1 MDKWLSH
8 PTALKIISVLVGL
21 LLWAVVHIDPD
32 TSPQTVTTTN
42 FDTKTIEASVITPEG
57 LDDDKY
63 VLTAMEPTV
72 VRLNVQGR
80 LSDLLKN
87 SSLDDYVVKVDLKGT
102 KAGIQELPLTVDL
115 PKGIQLVDMSPRT
128 VTVQIEEILTKPFE
142 IQVVTEGNP
151 ADGYVEGA
159 STIVAPTS
167 AVQVT
172 LPKDDM
178 SRVGLVTTEINIEG
192 ADKTVVNKKAKV
204 LVYDTD
210 GIEMTN
216 AIISPETV
224 HVEVKVT
231 PPFKKLPLQVRY
243 TGTLPD
249 GLSLVSVK
257 PAIDQVTVYGE
268 QKALDELKVYD
279 GVVLDLSK
287 VKQSGSIQVKT
298 MPIDGIKSIDPGEVT
313 LDVVVAPNI
322 TRTFDGLP
330 VKIEGLASGTSA
342 IVRTPADGKFDL
354 TVSGAESVLSSL
366 KAEAISIIANTEG
379 LAPGLHVVTLQVDV
393 PAYVSTVLTE
403 GQTLTVSIEIID
415 DAATG
420 SEQDNSEEVGGTPTE
435 EPPASTPPPPETGEE
450 NGNGGGSAGGSPT
463 NTNP

>member
-21 LLWAVVHIDPD
+21 LLWGIVHIDPD

-57 LDDDKY
+57 LDADKY

-102 KAGIQELPLTVDL
+102 KAGIQELPLTVSL
-115 PKGIQLVDMSPRT
+115 PKGIQLIDMSPRT

-142 IQVVTEGNP
+142 LQVVTEGNP
-151 ADGYVEGA
+151 AAGYVAGA
-159 STIVAPTS
+159 STIVAPTQ

-178 SRVGLVTTEINIEG
+178 SRVGLVTTEVNIDG

-224 HVEVKVT
+224 HVEVKIT
-231 PPFKKLPLQVRY
+231 PPFKSLPLQVRY

-257 PAIDQVTVYGE
+257 PAIDKVTVYGE

-287 VKQSGSIQVKT
+287 VKETGSIQVKT
-298 MPIDGIKSIDPGEVT
+298 EPIDGIKSVDPGEVT

-322 TRTFDGLP
+322 TRTFTGLP
-330 VKIEGLASGTSA
+330 VKIDGLAAGTSA
-342 IVRTPADGKFDL
+342 VIRTPADGKFSL
-354 TVSGAESVLSSL
+354 TVSGAESVLSTL
-366 KAEAISIIANTEG
+366 KAEAITIIANTEG
-379 LAPGLHVVTLQVDV
+379 LASGLHVVTLQVDV

-415 DAATG
+415 DAAAGTG
-420 SEQDNSEEVGGTPTE
+420 GDNSEEVGGTPTD
-435 EPPASTPPPPETGEE
+435 EPPTATPPPDTAEE
-450 NGNGGGSAGGSPT
+450 NGNSGGNSSSGT

>member
-8 PTALKIISVLVGL
+8 PTALKIISVLIGL
-21 LLWAVVHIDPD
+21 LLWGIVHIDPG

-57 LDDDKY
+57 LDADKY

-102 KAGIQELPLTVDL
+102 KAGMQELPLTVSL
-115 PKGIQLVDMSPRT
+115 PKGIQLIDMSPRT
-128 VTVQIEEILTKPFE
+128 VMVQIEEILTKPFE
-142 IQVVTEGNP
+142 LQVVTEGNP
-151 ADGYVEGA
+151 APGYVVGA
-159 STIVAPTS
+159 STIVAPTP

-178 SRVGLVTTEINIEG
+178 SRVGLVTTEVNIDG

-224 HVEVKVT
+224 HVEVKIT
-231 PPFKKLPLQVRY
+231 PPFKSLPLQVRY

-257 PAIDQVTVYGE
+257 PAIDKVTVYGE

-287 VKQSGSIQVKT
+287 VKESGSIQVKAE
-298 MPIDGIKSIDPGEVT
+298 PIDGIKSVDPGEVT

-322 TRTFDGLP
+322 TRTFTGLP
-330 VKIEGLASGTSA
+330 VTIEGLAAGTSA
-342 IVRTPADGKFDL
+342 VIRTPADGKFNV
-354 TVSGAESVLSSL
+354 TVSGAESVLSGL
-366 KAEAISIIANTEG
+366 KAEAITVIANTEG

-403 GQTLTVSIEIID
+403 GQKLTVSIEIIN
-415 DAATG
+415 DATAGTG
-420 SEQDNSEEVGGTPTE
+420 GDNSEEVGGTPTD
-435 EPPASTPPPPETGEE
+435 EPPTATPPPDTAEE
-450 NGNGGGSAGGSPT
+450 NGNSGGNGGSGT